1 MFSSQL
7 NIHVPLLKLIKYL
20 MDSSDLLPT
29 VPVLLDIY
37 FFFTS
42 EIYEQAIY
50 SFFPPNLAADCLKP
64 PVCGLYKLG
73 LEALALIKLML
84 Q

>member
-1 MFSSQL
+1 MFSSQI

-29 VPVLLDIY
+29 VPVLLDI

-50 SFFPPNLAADCLKP
+50 SFFSPNLAADCLKP
-64 PVCGLYKLG
+64 PVCGLCKLS